1 MRQPHWKR
9 WAGVLIAGVLFATLA
24 APVPASAAFA
34 TSAPTTGQPR
44 LADPHPCFTDFTCAY
59 LTVPLDRTGQVPG
72 TLRLRVAMAN
82 NATAPRGSLLFLT
95 GGPGQPGA
103 GLVPS
108 ISQRV
113 DYLLDDYRLIM
124 IDQRGTGEG
133 AIDCPRLQVEAGAS
147 DITPPSPQAVR
158 ECASLLGPTRHFYT
172 TADTVADLEDLRR
185 ALDVPRWTIDGI
197 SYGAYVGTH
206 YGLTYPKR
214 VSRLVLDSVVP
225 QDNVHSL
232 YVDSLRR
239 TATVLRTACQEQN
252 CSHDPAAELA
262 EVVRRDGNGV
272 GVFDLMVVASI
283 LDPKLTG
290 TTFFPMLE
298 LLHQSAQGN
307 PDPLNQAIEFLRSVG
322 IQVPPEEFSSGL
334 HVATICADLTDAP
347 WGDSAAPLSG
357 RDEAVD
363 RALRKLHP
371 SETWPFPPETAIG
384 HGFIQSCRHWPP
396 SRPNPQP
403 PRPRLTMP
411 VLLINGDRDLSTPLE
426 WAKEQAA
433 LTPRGKLVVIPG
445 MGHSIQGRNAAGDAA
460 VSSFL
465 LGGSPRRP

>member
-1 MRQPHWKR
+1 MRQPRWRR
-9 WAGVLIAGVLFATLA
+9 WAGMLIAGALFATFV
-24 APVPASAAFA
+24 APVPASATFP
-34 TSAPTTGQPR
+34 TSAAAAGKPR
-44 LADPHPCFTDFTCAY
+44 LTDPQPCFTDFTCAQ
-59 LTVPLDRTGQVPG
+59 LTVPLDRSGRMSG
-72 TLRLRVAMAN
+72 TLRLRVAMGN
-82 NATAPRGSLLFLT
+82 NVTAPRGTLLFLT

-113 DYLLDDYRLIM
+113 EYLLDDYRLVM

-158 ECASLLGPTRHFYT
+158 ECAALLGRTRHFYT

-185 ALDVPRWTIDGI
+185 ALDIPRWTIDGI

-225 QDNVHSL
+225 QDGLHAL
-232 YVDSLRR
+232 YVASLHR
-239 TATVLRTACQEQN
+239 TGSVLRKACQEQG
-252 CSHDPAAELA
+252 CSFDPATELA
-262 EVVRRDGNGV
+262 EVVRRYGNGV
-272 GVFDLMVVASI
+272 GVFDLIVVASI
-283 LDPKLTG
+283 LDPTLTG
-290 TTFFPMLE
+290 ANFFPVLE
-298 LLHQSAQGN
+298 LLHQAAQGN
-307 PDPLNQAIEFLRSVG
+307 PDPLNQAIEELRSVG
-322 IQVPPEEFSSGL
+322 IQAPPEDFSSGL
-334 HVATICADLTDAP
+334 HVATLCADLTDAP

-357 RDEAVD
+357 RDRAVD

-371 SETWPFPPETAIG
+371 SETWPFPPATAIG
-384 HGFIQSCRHWPP
+384 HGVIQSCRHWPP
-396 SRPNPQP
+396 ARPNLPP

-426 WAKEQAA
+426 WAVEQAA
-433 LTPRGKLVVIPG
+433 QTPRGKLVVIRG
-445 MGHSIQGRNAAGDAA
+445 MGHSIQGRNAEGDAV
-460 VSSFL
+460 VSRFL
-465 LGGSPRRP
+465 LGHP